1 MRASIL
7 IVEDHDTLRKA
18 LRQWLEVAF
27 PCCYVLEA
35 ASGEEALPLVRARA
49 PHVVIMDI
57 GLPGMSGIE
66 ATRRI
71 KSSLP
76 ATHVVVLTM
85 YEDEASRAAAARA
98 GASSYV
104 VKRTMEI
111 DLLPVVATLLP
122 GQKEPETKNCERS
135 TSSFPSKAALNTETA
150 ASHPGSHESPAL
162 GEPEELS
169 G

>member
-1 MRASIL
+1 M
-7 IVEDHDTLRKA
+7 
-18 LRQWLEVAF
+18 
-27 PCCYVLEA
+27 
-35 ASGEEALPLVRARA
+35 
-49 PHVVIMDI
+49 VIMDI

-76 ATHVVVLTM
+76 ATHVVILTM

-98 GASSYV
+98 GASAYV

-122 GQKEPETKNCERS
+122 GQKEPETKNCHRKS
-135 TSSFPSKAALNTETA
+135 LIRITRADS
-150 ASHPGSHESPAL
+150 
-162 GEPEELS
+162 
-169 G
+169 